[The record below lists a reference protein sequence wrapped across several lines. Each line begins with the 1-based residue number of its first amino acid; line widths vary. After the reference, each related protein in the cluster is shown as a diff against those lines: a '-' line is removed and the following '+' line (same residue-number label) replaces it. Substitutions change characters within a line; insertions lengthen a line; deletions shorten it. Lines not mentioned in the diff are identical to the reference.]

1 MARREIT
8 QIYDDLDDKPLQET
22 DVHVIRFSIDGSS
35 YVMDVSKENCEK
47 FRNAIVEFIDKAR
60 PESISARHLPNHKY
74 NAKDVREWA
83 QARGY
88 EVAVRGKLSRKLIDD
103 YLAANTN

>member
-60 PESISARHLPNHKY
+60 PESISARHLPNQSIMQKTCG
-74 NAKDVREWA
+74 NGPKPEDMR
-83 QARGY
+83 
-88 EVAVRGKLSRKLIDD
+88 SR
-103 YLAANTN
+103 YVENFPGN

>member
-35 YVMDVSKENCEK
+35 YVMDVSKEIKSIRRKTCGNGP
-47 FRNAIVEFIDKAR
+47 R
-60 PESISARHLPNHKY
+60 PEDMR
-74 NAKDVREWA
+74 
-83 QARGY
+83 
-88 EVAVRGKLSRKLIDD
+88 SRCVG
-103 YLAANTN
+103 NFPGN

>member
-8 QIYDDLDDKPLQET
+8 QIYDDLDDKPRQET

-60 PESISARHLPNHKY
+60 PESISARHLPNQKY

>member
-8 QIYDDLDDKPLQET
+8 QIYDDLDNQPLQET

-35 YVMDVSKENCEK
+35 YIMDVSIKNCEK
-47 FRNAIVEFIDKAR
+47 FRNAISEFIEKAR
-60 PESISARHLPNHKY
+60 KDSISSRYSPDQKY

-88 EVAVRGKLSRKLIDD
+88 DVAVRGKLSRQLIDD
-103 YLAANTN
+103 YLAANSN